1 MKSLFRTLALIVLIS
16 TALSSCKKDDDPQ
29 GQSQDI
35 PASSGRVLISCEG
48 SFLGVN
54 ASISAYNPENK
65 LLVNDVFQTANGQAL
80 GDVLQSLNIRNGKV
94 YAMVNNSG
102 KVSVMEKE
110 GLVAE
115 SPITGFSSPR
125 FMLPISNQKAYVSDL
140 FSGGVAVVDLATK
153 VITAQI
159 NLNSWTEEMLLDGD
173 FAYVTS
179 ADKDKVYV
187 INVNTDML
195 VDSVQVTMG
204 PVSLAK
210 DAQNKLWVLCSGY
223 FGAADPKLHRIDL
236 STSTVMATMNIPSPF
251 AYQMRMAISPDKM
264 RIYVMNNTVYAM
276 NIDATALLP
285 IPVVPFTGNAYGLG
299 ISPLNGDVYVADVAD
314 FTNPGKVF
322 RYSSSGVVLDS
333 MVVGIAP
340 NGFLFQ

>member
-1 MKSLFRTLALIVLIS
+1 MKSLFRTFAFILLIS

-29 GQSQDI
+29 TDPQEI

-54 ASISAYNPENK
+54 ASISAYAPESK
-65 LLVNDVFQTANGQAL
+65 ILVNDVFQNANGQAL
-80 GDVLQSLNIRNGKV
+80 GDVLQSLNKRDGKV

-125 FMLPISNQKAYVSDL
+125 FMLPISAQKAYVSDL
-140 FSGGVAVVDLATK
+140 FSGGVAVVDLTTK
-153 VITAQI
+153 AITAQI
-159 NLNSWTEEMLLDGD
+159 NLNAWTEEMILDGD
-173 FAYVTS
+173 FAYVTA

-195 VDSVQVTMG
+195 VDSIQVTMG
-204 PVSLAK
+204 PVSLVK

-223 FGAADPKLHRIDL
+223 FGAADPKLHRIDPA
-236 STSTVMATMNIPSPF
+236 TSTLLATMNIPSPY
-251 AYQMRMAISPDKM
+251 AYQMRMSISPDKM
-264 RIYVMNNTVYAM
+264 RIYVMNNTVFAM
-276 NIDATALLP
+276 NINAVSLP
-285 IPVVPFTGNAYGLG
+285 TTPVVPFPGNAYGLG
-299 ISPLNGDVYVADVAD
+299 ISPLNGDVYVADVTD

-322 RYSSSGVVLDS
+322 RYNSSGTFLDS